1 MERGTISGMCQAPSR
16 PGWEG
21 DTRSGATGFGPGGVG
36 SGLGWPARSSVETQL
51 CGLLPFYPLHLA
63 RPFPLLRILESPKIL
78 PDLVGDQP
86 RVGWHLDPLLLSSDL
101 SSFTWSR

>member
-21 DTRSGATGFGPGGVG
+21 DTRSDRLWPRG
-36 SGLGWPARSSVETQL
+36 SREWPRVAPRSSVETQL